1 MADSRRWV
9 LTQNASRTRDEV
21 VRWADTLYTEHVDH
35 KDADGFAAV
44 FTDDATLRFGNSETL
59 PGREAIKLA
68 IVQFF
73 TAFKSLRHH
82 SGRTWIDGDVVVLE
96 AVVTYIRHDGQE
108 VTVPATT
115 IFHLVPGGAPSTPL
129 ADECRIYVD
138 LTPLFAP

>member
-1 MADSRRWV
+1 MA
-9 LTQNASRTRDEV
+9 QNASRTRDEIV
-21 VRWADTLYTEHVDH
+21 CWADALYSGRVDH
-35 KDADGFAAV
+35 KDADGFAAA
-44 FTDDATLRFGNSETL
+44 FTEDATLRFGNSETIS
-59 PGREAIKLA
+59 GRDAIRVA
-68 IVQFF
+68 IAQFF

-82 SGRTWIDGDVVVLE
+82 SGRTWIDGDIVVLE

-115 IFHLVPGGAPSTPL
+115 IFHLVPGSAPSPPL